1 MVRGLSMPSISVIT
15 MPSHWCLL
23 IFSPSP
29 DPDESLYTNVFSGR
43 KCTIQWRT
51 PWSSPL
57 SHPPQKTAT
66 IMSKRLLFE
75 IIIILNG
82 IIFYVSAYLRT
93 VVVPIHNFEQSNA
106 SGNGLS
112 ECVGLCKVL
121 MSTIIQNNGKQ
132 TFKRSSCIT
141 DLCFG
146 NYNVNFLLI
155 SFSMSL
161 KKGKMVIVKEEYT
174 KTLDVLCLRH
184 PNRWYNSRCYVFR
197 LQFFIYN
204 AYLELLGCCQNG
216 PISAFWV
223 QQSDHPPVRS
233 WCLRLIMLTCSQN
246 SNGQTYSLFDRNTTS
261 EIFATFFAGR
271 TRRFAFVDAEFLT
284 PSENWWLKK
293 ALHISR
299 TSASRRESS
308 VASL

>member
-1 MVRGLSMPSISVIT
+1 MVSFFT
-15 MPSHWCLL
+15 
-23 IFSPSP
+23 
-29 DPDESLYTNVFSGR
+29 
-43 KCTIQWRT
+43 
-51 PWSSPL
+51 
-57 SHPPQKTAT
+57 
-66 IMSKRLLFE
+66 
-75 IIIILNG
+75 
-82 IIFYVSAYLRT
+82 SAYLRT
-93 VVVPIHNFEQSNA
+93 VVVPIHNLYTYQAMGFSA
-106 SGNGLS
+106 G
-112 ECVGLCKVL
+112 VGLCKVL

-146 NYNVNFLLI
+146 SCNVNFLLI

-204 AYLELLGCCQNG
+204 AYLELLRCCQNG

-233 WCLRLIMLTCSQN
+233 WQKLSSEGQHLVWPVSLLQSILYCAKYCLN
-246 SNGQTYSLFDRNTTS
+246 ST
-261 EIFATFFAGR
+261 
-271 TRRFAFVDAEFLT
+271 
-284 PSENWWLKK
+284 
-293 ALHISR
+293 
-299 TSASRRESS
+299 
-308 VASL
+308 